1 MVGMALGV
9 SLLCSATAAAS
20 PAWRIDALSNTTAA
34 PGGTL
39 EYLVQVTNVGYADSD
54 GSQIDLVATLPAGV
68 TAVSTAN
75 ASAGASFSCTGPG
88 GSAVAGASVV
98 TCAETDV
105 VPRQDFR
112 TLRLTVAPNAA
123 GSVTS
128 SFQVSGG
135 GAATAS
141 TVDPTTITATP
152 PGFGVD
158 AFDGQI
164 AADSAGAPSTQAGG
178 HPYAASLAI
187 DLNTVTNPDPPFGPL
202 WPVEPVKD
210 VLVDL
215 PAGLIAN
222 SGEMDRCTAAQAGAR
237 AGRRARAV
245 VPGDV
250 AGRNDARA
258 PQRSPGAGRAG
269 PGAGVQHGA
278 GARRAGA
285 IRLQPRGDRRD
296 AGRADC
302 AASRTTG

>member
-222 SGEMDRCTAAQAGAR
+222 SGEMDRCTAAQ
-237 AGRRARAV
+237 GRRTRRA
-245 VPGDV
+245 
-250 AGRNDARA
+250 
-258 PQRSPGAGRAG
+258 QSPSRC
-269 PGAGVQHGA
+269 
-278 GARRAGA
+278 ARR
-285 IRLQPRGDRRD
+285 RR
-296 AGRADC
+296 RSERRSC
-302 AASRTTG
+302 AATISRGRSCWARCRCSTWCRRPTSRRNSASTSRGPS